1 MFLKQYSFGRSAK
14 KNFLKQPKELNSLNI
29 YYKYILI
36 EKELIANLKLGNA
49 NAFKVLVENYQD
61 RVYYSVLNILH
72 NAAEAEDTA
81 QETFIQV
88 YESING
94 FKEDSS
100 LATWIYRIA
109 IRKAL
114 EKIRKQKNRKRLH
127 AIVPWWMP
135 SEEKSVDAACL
146 NPGISNENKEKATLL
161 FKAISELPHNQR
173 VAFTLIRVQGMKHEE
188 VSEIMQLSIKA
199 IESLLSRAKDNLKNK
214 LKNYYNT

>member
-1 MFLKQYSFGRSAK
+1 MLI
-14 KNFLKQPKELNSLNI
+14 LPKELNSLNI

-36 EKELIANLKLGNA
+36 EKELIASLKQGEA
-49 NAFKVLVENYQD
+49 SAFKVLVENYQD

-72 NAAEAEDTA
+72 NATEAEDTA

-88 YESING
+88 YKSISG
-94 FKEDSS
+94 FKEESS

-114 EKIRKQKNRKRLH
+114 EKIRKHKNRQRLH
-127 AIVPWWMP
+127 SIVPWWMP
-135 SEEKSVDAACL
+135 SEEKSVDAAYL
-146 NPGISNENKEKATLL
+146 NPGINNENKEKATLI

-199 IESLLSRAKDNLKNK
+199 VESLLSRAKENLKNK
-214 LKNYYNT
+214 LKHYYNS

>member
-1 MFLKQYSFGRSAK
+1 
-14 KNFLKQPKELNSLNI
+14 LNSLNI
-29 YYKYILI
+29 YYTYILI
-36 EKELIANLKLGNA
+36 EKELIVSLKQGEA
-49 NAFKVLVENYQD
+49 SAFKVLIENYQD

-88 YESING
+88 YESISG
-94 FKEDSS
+94 FKEESS

-114 EKIRKQKNRKRLH
+114 EKIRKHKNRQRLH
-127 AIVPWWMP
+127 SIVPWWMP
-135 SEEKSVDAACL
+135 SEEKSVDAAYL
-146 NPGISNENKEKATLL
+146 NPGINNENKEKATLV

-199 IESLLSRAKDNLKNK
+199 VESLLSRAKENLKNK
-214 LKNYYNT
+214 LKHYYNS

>member
-1 MFLKQYSFGRSAK
+1 M
-14 KNFLKQPKELNSLNI
+14 NSLNI
-29 YYKYILI
+29 YYTYILI
-36 EKELIANLKLGNA
+36 EKELIVSLKQGEA
-49 NAFKVLVENYQD
+49 SAFKVLIENYQD

-88 YESING
+88 YESISG
-94 FKEDSS
+94 FKEESS

-114 EKIRKQKNRKRLH
+114 EKIRKHKNRQRLH
-127 AIVPWWMP
+127 SIVPWWMP
-135 SEEKSVDAACL
+135 SEEKSVDAAYL
-146 NPGISNENKEKATLL
+146 NPGINNENKEKATLV

-199 IESLLSRAKDNLKNK
+199 VESLLSRAKENLKNK
-214 LKNYYNT
+214 LKHYYNS

>member
-1 MFLKQYSFGRSAK
+1 M
-14 KNFLKQPKELNSLNI
+14 N
-29 YYKYILI
+29 
-36 EKELIANLKLGNA
+36 EKELIVRLKLGEES
-49 NAFKVLVENYQD
+49 AFKLLVENYQD

-88 YESING
+88 YESISG
-94 FKEDSS
+94 FKEESS

-114 EKIRKQKNRKRLH
+114 EKIRKHKNRQRLH
-127 AIVPWWMP
+127 SIVPWWMP
-135 SEEKSVDAACL
+135 SEEKSEDAAYL
-146 NPGISNENKEKATLL
+146 NPGINNENKEKATLI

-199 IESLLSRAKDNLKNK
+199 VESLLSRAKENLKNK
-214 LKNYYNT
+214 LKHYYNS

>member
-1 MFLKQYSFGRSAK
+1 M
-14 KNFLKQPKELNSLNI
+14 N
-29 YYKYILI
+29 
-36 EKELIANLKLGNA
+36 EKELIARLKLGEES
-49 NAFKVLVENYQD
+49 AFKLLVENYQD

-88 YESING
+88 YESISG
-94 FKEDSS
+94 FKEESS

-114 EKIRKQKNRKRLH
+114 EKIRKQKNRQRLH
-127 AIVPWWMP
+127 SIVPWWMP
-135 SEEKSVDAACL
+135 SEEKSVDAAYL
-146 NPGISNENKEKATLL
+146 NPGINNENKEKATLI

-188 VSEIMQLSIKA
+188 VIEIMQLSIKA
-199 IESLLSRAKDNLKNK
+199 VESLLSRAKENLKNK
-214 LKNYYNT
+214 LKHYYNS